1 MLHFRRAGVQ
11 TSESISEKIVPIS
24 LKSIMSCLNNVKCQ
38 MSSVKCQ
45 ASCIKEVS
53 VGWAD
58 WNAHCA
64 LHRSEFLRRGFRYS
78 SGGFYH
84 CKELCNT
91 PTSPHHQLA
100 RLQVCG
106 VKPKKETKVHN
117 RSVSSWE
124 WRGCVTFAPTNK
136 THTLGRLVSALI
148 VWYSYGKSGHALPEA
163 LTLWKGSS
171 EKTFSNTER
180 YLLRKASQSTISGS
194 HNDCSENFSGVTLP
208 SIERGQGQKPLFSV
222 HFFGQSLFPK
232 NRRFKI
238 CNTELGV

>member
-1 MLHFRRAGVQ
+1 MHTVHCTDLDFWD
-11 TSESISEKIVPIS
+11 EEF
-24 LKSIMSCLNNVKCQ
+24 
-38 MSSVKCQ
+38 
-45 ASCIKEVS
+45 CILV
-53 VGWAD
+53 VGF
-58 WNAHCA
+58 C
-64 LHRSEFLRRGFRYS
+64 
-78 SGGFYH
+78 H

-100 RLQVCG
+100 RRQVCG

-124 WRGCVTFAPTNK
+124 WRGCVNFAPTNK

-180 YLLRKASQSTISGS
+180 DLLRKDSQETISGS